1 MPEPSPLVVPPLP
14 VPILSLG
21 VTGHRANNSDFV
33 AHEDRI
39 AAVMAQIFTAIA
51 AATDSG
57 AGPVQVRLHSLLA
70 DGTDQLAALGALSR
84 GWELV
89 APLPFGRA
97 LNQAINAHPASPAD
111 ARLLLAGKPAR
122 AAETA
127 TRAGAIAALAAQA
140 RVFELADADVAI
152 GALYLA
158 MVDAPTDVAAAQRYA
173 SAASRRVALAGRVM
187 IEQSDLMIAVWD
199 GASRDAVGGTG
210 HTLASALV
218 AGASVVL
225 IDARHPEQWRLV
237 SDLEALDQPVD
248 QPPDPDDRNA
258 QLLAAIAAALHPADE
273 GAAPLAL
280 APSAWRATSSPLF
293 HAYRRVE
300 ALFGGGGRLW
310 RSLKMVHETPEAIAS
325 GSGAPVLQALTSL
338 PGADP
343 AWPRAIGRA
352 VLQRFAWADGIST
365 RFSDQYRGGMV
376 ANFMMSGLAVMAGM
390 AYLPT
395 AGPEWKHLFALVEF
409 LLLGAI
415 VLTTAMAKR
424 DHWHDHWFETRRAAE
439 YLRHAPFLLALGVS
453 RPPGRWPKGGSGGG
467 PVGGPGERAG
477 WPEYH
482 ARHALRDVGL
492 PPATIGQA
500 WLRAVLDGLLI
511 PHLAGQRDYHRSK
524 ARRLDTVHH
533 RLDRLSIVAFQ
544 LAVVAVAFW
553 LLMWA
558 GGALGVVPAVLAEK
572 TAKLFTFLG
581 VMFPTVGGAVA
592 GIRYF
597 GDFDRFAAIS
607 RISAEKLDGVHRRA
621 CLLRAAPDHALD
633 YGALSD
639 LAHAADDV
647 VVSEIESWQA
657 VFAGKHFTV
666 PV

>member
-1 MPEPSPLVVPPLP
+1 MAETSPLAVPPAPPL
-14 VPILSLG
+14 ILSLG
-21 VTGHRANNSDFV
+21 VTGHRANNADFV
-33 AHEDRI
+33 AHEPRI
-39 AAVMAQIFTAIA
+39 AAVMEQIFTVVA
-51 AATDSG
+51 AA
-57 AGPVQVRLHSLLA
+57 AGPARVRLHSLLA
-70 DGTDQLAALGALSR
+70 DGTDQLAAHGALAR
-84 GWELV
+84 NWDLV

-111 ARLLLAGKPAR
+111 ARLLLAGKPAL
-122 AAETA
+122 APETA
-127 TRAGAIAALAAQA
+127 VRASAIAELETRARL
-140 RVFELADADVAI
+140 FEMADADAAI
-152 GALYLA
+152 AALYLA
-158 MVDAPTDVAAAQRYA
+158 MVDAPSDVAAAQRYA

-218 AGASVVL
+218 AGAAVVL
-225 IDARHPEQWRLV
+225 IDARHPEAWRLI

-248 QPPDPDDRNA
+248 QPPDPDDRDA
-258 QLLAAIAAALHPADE
+258 RLLAAIAAALHPADE
-273 GAAPLAL
+273 DAAALAL
-280 APSAWRATSSPLF
+280 APAAWRATSNPLF
-293 HAYRRVE
+293 HGYRRVE
-300 ALFGGGGRLW
+300 TLFGGGGRPW
-310 RSLKMVHETPEAIAS
+310 RSLRMVHETPAAIAS
-325 GSGAPVLQALTSL
+325 GSGAAVLQALAGL

-376 ANFMMSGLAVMAGM
+376 ANFIMSGLAVMAGM

-395 AGPEWKHLFALVEF
+395 AGPEWKHLFAAAEF
-409 LLLGAI
+409 LLLGTI
-415 VLTTAMAKR
+415 VLTTSLAKR
-424 DHWHDHWFETRRAAE
+424 HRWHDHWFETRRAAE

-453 RPPGRWPKGGSGGG
+453 RPPGRWPKGGFGD
-467 PVGGPGERAG
+467 RAG

-482 ARHALRDVGL
+482 ARHALREVGL

-511 PHLAGQRDYHRSK
+511 PHLAGQRDYHRVK
-524 ARRLDTVHH
+524 AVRLDTVHH
-533 RLDRLSIVAFQ
+533 RLDRVSIVSFQ
-544 LAVVAVAFW
+544 LAVVAVALW

-633 YGALSD
+633 YGSLSD
-639 LAHAADDV
+639 LAHAADEV

>member
-21 VTGHRANNSDFV
+21 VTGHRANNADFV
-33 AHEDRI
+33 AHEARI
-39 AAVMAQIFTAIA
+39 AAVMEQVFTAIA
-51 AATDSG
+51 AA
-57 AGPVQVRLHSLLA
+57 AGPAQVRLHSLLA
-70 DGTDQLAALGALSR
+70 DGTDQLAAHGALAR

-122 AAETA
+122 ATDTA
-127 TRAGAIAALAAQA
+127 ARAGDIAALEA
-140 RVFELADADVAI
+140 RARLFEMGDADTAI
-152 GALYLA
+152 AALYLA
-158 MVDAPTDVAAAQRYA
+158 MVDAPADVAAAQRYA

-199 GASRDAVGGTG
+199 GVSRDAVGGTG

-218 AGASVVL
+218 AGACVVL
-225 IDARHPEQWRLV
+225 IDACNPEHWRLV
-237 SDLEALDQPVD
+237 TDLEALDQIED
-248 QPPDPDDRNA
+248 APPDA
-258 QLLAAIAAALHPADE
+258 QARQAALAAAVATALHPADE
-273 GAAPLAL
+273 GAAAALAL
-280 APSAWRATSSPLF
+280 APSAWRTATNPLF
-293 HAYRRVE
+293 HGYRRVE
-300 ALFGGGGRLW
+300 TLFGGGGRPW
-310 RSLKMVHETPEAIAS
+310 RSLRMVHETPQAIAT
-325 GSGAPVLQALTSL
+325 GSGAPMLGALAGL

-343 AWPRAIGRA
+343 AWPRAMGRA

-365 RFSDQYRGGMV
+365 RFSDLYRGGMV
-376 ANFMMSGLAVMAGM
+376 ANFLASGAAVLTGL

-395 AGPEWKHLFALVEF
+395 AGPEWKHLFAAAEF
-409 LLLGAI
+409 LLLGTI
-415 VLTTAMAKR
+415 VLTTWLATR
-424 DHWHDHWFETRRAAE
+424 FHWHDHWFETRRAAE
-439 YLRHAPFLLALGVS
+439 YLRHAPFLLALGVA
-453 RPPGRWPKGGSGGG
+453 RPPARWPKGGH
-467 PVGGPGERAG
+467 GERAA

-482 ARHALRDVGL
+482 ARHALREVGL
-492 PPATIGQA
+492 PPVRVGQS

-511 PHLAGQRDYHRSK
+511 PHLASQRDYHRIK
-524 ARRLDTVHH
+524 AKRLDTVHH
-533 RLDRLSIVAFQ
+533 RLDAVSTISFQ
-544 LAVVAVAFW
+544 LAVVAVALW

-558 GGALGVVPAVLAEK
+558 GGIAGVIPTGAAEK

-581 VMFPTVGGAVA
+581 VMFPTIGGAVA

-607 RISAEKLDGVHRRA
+607 RISAEKLEGVHRRA
-621 CLLRAAPDHALD
+621 SLLRAAPDHALD

-639 LAHAADDV
+639 LAHAADEV

>member
-1 MPEPSPLVVPPLP
+1 MAETSPLAVPPAP

-21 VTGHRANNSDFV
+21 VTGHRANNADFV
-33 AHEDRI
+33 AHESCI
-39 AAVMAQIFTAIA
+39 AAVMETIFTAIA
-51 AATDSG
+51 AA
-57 AGPVQVRLHSLLA
+57 AGPARVRLHSLLA
-70 DGTDQLAALGALSR
+70 DGTDQLAAHGALAR
-84 GWELV
+84 GWELA

-111 ARLLLAGKPAR
+111 ARLLLAGKAAQ

-127 TRAGAIAALAAQA
+127 ERAGAIAVLEAQA
-140 RVFELADADVAI
+140 RLFELSDADASIA
-152 GALYLA
+152 ALYLA
-158 MVDAPTDVAAAQRYA
+158 MVDAPNDVAAAQRYA

-218 AGASVVL
+218 AGACVVL
-225 IDARHPEQWRLV
+225 IDARHPENWRLV

-248 QPPDPDDRNA
+248 QPPDPDDRQA
-258 QLLAAIAAALHPADE
+258 RLRAAIAAALHPEDE
-273 GAAPLAL
+273 GAAALAL
-280 APSAWRATSSPLF
+280 APSAWRATTNPLF
-293 HAYRRVE
+293 HGYRRVE
-300 ALFGGGGRLW
+300 TLFGGGRPW
-310 RSLKMVHETPEAIAS
+310 RSLKMVHETPAAIAS
-325 GSGAPVLQALTSL
+325 GSGAPVLQALTGL

-343 AWPRAIGRA
+343 AWPPAVSRA

-376 ANFMMSGLAVMAGM
+376 ANFIMSGLAVMAGM

-395 AGPEWKHLFALVEF
+395 AGPEWKHLFALAEF
-409 LLLGAI
+409 LLLGTI
-415 VLTTAMAKR
+415 VLTTSLAKR
-424 DHWHDHWFETRRAAE
+424 YGWHDHWFETRRAAE

-453 RPPGRWPKGGSGGG
+453 RPPGRWPKGGFGD
-467 PVGGPGERAG
+467 RAG

-482 ARHALRDVGL
+482 ARHALREVGL
-492 PPATIGQA
+492 PPATVDQA

-511 PHLAGQRDYHRSK
+511 PHLAGQRDYHRVK
-524 ARRLDTVHH
+524 AVRLDTVHH
-533 RLDRLSIVAFQ
+533 RLDRVSIVSFQ
-544 LAVVAVAFW
+544 LAVVAVALW

-558 GGALGVVPAVLAEK
+558 GGELGVVPNVLAEK
-572 TAKLFTFLG
+572 SAKLFTFLG
-581 VMFPTVGGAVA
+581 VMFPTIGGAVA

-621 CLLRAAPDHALD
+621 CLLRGAPDHALD
-633 YGALSD
+633 YGSLSD
-639 LAHAADDV
+639 LAHAADEV